1 MTLKYVKHFKCM
13 VYFSYKLEEWTI
25 YDTFLFFKFKYYHL
39 GIIGGGVMSFLGLKN
54 MLAVSYDVL
63 SSKQIR
69 IAADYWRSKS
79 IFRPAMRPDY

>member
-1 MTLKYVKHFKCM
+1 M
-13 VYFSYKLEEWTI
+13 
-25 YDTFLFFKFKYYHL
+25 YYHL

-79 IFRPAMRPDY
+79 IFRPALRPDY